1 MIIND
6 HIESKALCQYFFV
19 EGVIDVDST
28 YFINKIKEGIER
40 EDNNNFKTNVRDK
53 ITSYK
58 YFNSD
63 EKFISIIK
71 KLSKYVD
78 DTYTKPYDL
87 NLYGLISSWGYCISK
102 DHKTRFHDHAPFI
115 WSGVIYLNDHSQCL
129 EFPAINKKIKPEKGK
144 FVLFSSFLKH
154 GTKRNE
160 SEETKWG
167 LSFNMSPVNIINI
180 EKDKL

>member
-6 HIESKALCQYFFV
+6 HVESKALCQYFFV

-71 KLSKYVD
+71 KLSK
-78 DTYTKPYDL
+78 
-87 NLYGLISSWGYCISK
+87 SK
-102 DHKTRFHDHAPFI
+102 KNSETL
-115 WSGVIYLNDHSQCL
+115 VI
-129 EFPAINKKIKPEKGK
+129 
-144 FVLFSSFLKH
+144 
-154 GTKRNE
+154 
-160 SEETKWG
+160 
-167 LSFNMSPVNIINI
+167 
-180 EKDKL
+180 